1 MNDGGLEKESSHE
14 SEKSEEGGGARH
26 FCCCWCWCLI
36 FFFSRRFCPL
46 NEDASVLETPEAND
60 ECEDCDASDEDGGV
74 VAGVVRKNFPECKSS
89 S

>member
-1 MNDGGLEKESSHE
+1 M
-14 SEKSEEGGGARH
+14 
-26 FCCCWCWCLI
+26 I

-46 NEDASVLETPEAND
+46 NEDASVLETPEADD
-60 ECEDCDASDEDGGV
+60 ECKDRDASDEDGGV